1 MWVDNNILNKNIII
15 LLSIIFMSNST
26 LVIYNSDIGVSNSSI
41 VIFKEIPL
49 YICFIS
55 FIFFIFIISLIKYI
69 RACIKY
75 CLYSNYYIQEDHI
88 YHVSTNTKKNNNDNT
103 MNDNTIDV
111 NSGSDGKCIGA
122 EDIDDGLPSYSE
134 VYSLTVKQ

>member
-88 YHVSTNTKKNNNDNT
+88 YHVSTN
-103 MNDNTIDV
+103 IDV